1 MAFNFDHDQ
10 SEFKGIFVRLLTQ
23 LIIRTFSRARQLAAP
38 ALVIFL
44 SVLLSACS
52 STSAVDD
59 GDSRDPLESVNRPLW
74 TFTWDYADKYVIK
87 PTSEAYS
94 DYTPTFLRSGLYNMA
109 LNLNEPSTIINNLLQ
124 LKFSEA
130 ASSTGRFVLN
140 STIGMLGFFDPASDF
155 GWNREQEEFGEV
167 LGKYGVGDG
176 PYLVVPALGPSS
188 VREEAGDF
196 VDRYYWPLAI
206 IDFWPNM
213 LRSAVIGLEKR
224 VALADQEQLIIES
237 VDSYEFVKNA
247 YFQNMNYKVHDGN
260 PPIVV
265 DEEEEAEIEAFLDEF
280 EDEIEE

>member
-1 MAFNFDHDQ
+1 MTTRF
-10 SEFKGIFVRLLTQ
+10 
-23 LIIRTFSRARQLAAP
+23 FSRVRQLAAP
-38 ALVIFL
+38 ALITFL

-52 STSAVDD
+52 STSAVSEA
-59 GDSRDPLESVNRPLW
+59 DSRDPLEPVNRPLW

-87 PTSEAYS
+87 PTSEAYTE
-94 DYTPTFLRSGLYNMA
+94 YTPAFLRSGLYNMA
-109 LNLNEPSTIINNLLQ
+109 LNLDEPSTIINHLLQ

-155 GWNREQEEFGEV
+155 GWDRQQEEFGEV

-188 VREEAGDF
+188 VREEVGDF
-196 VDRYYWPLAI
+196 VDRYYWPLAV
-206 IDFWPNM
+206 IDFWPNL
-213 LRSAVIGLEKR
+213 LRSAVIGLETR
-224 VALADQEQLIIES
+224 ASLADQEQLITES

-247 YFQNMNYKVHDGN
+247 YFQNMNYKVYDGN
-260 PPIVV
+260 PPVVV

-280 EDEIEE
+280 EDELEE

>member
-1 MAFNFDHDQ
+1 MQLYF
-10 SEFKGIFVRLLTQ
+10 TQ
-23 LIIRTFSRARQLAAP
+23 LITRGFSSVRQLAAP
-38 ALVIFL
+38 ALMIFL
-44 SVLLSACS
+44 SLLLSACS
-52 STSAVDD
+52 STSAISD
-59 GDSRDPLESVNRPLW
+59 GDSRDPLEPVNRPFW

-196 VDRYYWPLAI
+196 VDRYYWPLAV